1 MNESTLHT
9 PGDSTTPADDSINA
23 LLAQLTD
30 PTALVACARA
40 RGAAGDVAGAVA
52 LCRKALTLSPGNAG
66 ALVTLGEACEAGH
79 RWAEALAAYDEAI
92 AAHPDCAEA
101 YKRRGGVKFRLN
113 DRLGA
118 FDDLKHALTLRPDW
132 ADALSGELSNRNR
145 QAAERPEDV
154 TGQ

>member
-1 MNESTLHT
+1 MDELTPHT
-9 PGDSTTPADDSINA
+9 PATTGTPAGDGLAA
-23 LLAQLTD
+23 LLTQLTD

-40 RGAAGDVAGAVA
+40 RGAAGDAAGAEA
-52 LCRKALTLSPGNAG
+52 LCRKALTLCPGDAD
-66 ALVTLGEACEAGH
+66 ALVTLGEACEA
-79 RWAEALAAYDEAI
+79 RRQWAEALTAYDEAI
-92 AAHPDCAEA
+92 AARPDCAEA

-118 FDDLKHALTLRPDW
+118 FDDLKRALTLRPDW

-145 QAAERPEDV
+145 QAAARPEDV